1 MTCRAR
7 YRGLHPVFGVDK
19 NNTYTLEMRTHSS
32 EHGEPYLWVRIQ
44 ELPEYLMPYESMMAI
59 LTEWDFTV
67 DDKASYVEHL
77 NLMDAWM
84 DIYTP
89 SEVVK
94 E

>member
-19 NNTYTLEMRTHSS
+19 NHTYTLEMRTHSS

-44 ELPEYLMPYESMMAI
+44 EIPEYLMPYESMMAI
-59 LTEWDFTV
+59 LTEWDFTA

-77 NLMDAWM
+77 NLMDAWLEL
-84 DIYTP
+84 YTP
-89 SEVVK
+89 SEAVK